1 MDVLAEVRAG
11 MSWRRFNALLSGL
24 SPHAV
29 YRLVQRQAG
38 RAQRISGTDAPSF
51 FASFPKA
58 GE

>member
-1 MDVLAEVRAG
+1 MDVLSEVRAG
-11 MSWRRFNALLSGL
+11 MSWRRFNALLAGL

-29 YRLVQRQAG
+29 YRLVQRQSA
-38 RAQRISGTDAPSF
+38 RAQRISGADAPSF

>member
-29 YRLVQRQAG
+29 YRLVQRQSA
-38 RAQRISGTDAPSF
+38 RAQRIPGADAPSF
-51 FASFPKA
+51 YASFPKA